1 MQYITATQLDQWA
14 DSTESRSVL
23 PELVKKLIYASKHGL
38 TKNDIPIGDQ
48 VQEPGWDGIV
58 VSTGDKDNEIF
69 LPNGTCLIEMGTNN
83 RPSEKAN
90 DDFSKRC
97 NNSLGYPTKDCYFIF
112 ITPRTW
118 AGRRKWEQEQNEK
131 GIWKGVKVIDAST
144 LVDWIEACPSVCSWF
159 LSKLGRNNTFLDI
172 KTYWHEWS
180 ENEKGDKLDLSLV
193 ISGRDEFAKDV
204 VDRLTSAHVLFLIS
218 PSSKESL
225 IFAVASI
232 LKYGSEE
239 LKEKAL
245 ISPSESATSAILN
258 DRDNGIVLQTDYSE
272 NSCFHVNKNNVL
284 LHCLSQGTKLRLT
297 QNVLFIP
304 PVDVFAFTKA
314 LTLTTGAEDVARQY
328 AWDSGKNISILRR
341 RLEFNGANPD
351 WTKTENLIKLLPAF
365 ILGRWS
371 DNSECDKKALEVLS
385 GQKYDDCLK
394 ELLFWLHKDDSP
406 FSKVNHYWSVKS
418 AYDVLI
424 DAISE
429 IKEADIMDK
438 LASLCED
445 VFSDTD
451 NSLKDD
457 LDSDG
462 LIFHKFNA
470 KYSNW
475 LKEGLLQSLIVLS
488 VYSNDT
494 TIEQQ
499 VDAIISKA
507 IHPNDLDWWLTY
519 CSGNLLSLMAE
530 ASPNAFIDRVNEDLQ
545 SEKSAITT
553 IFTKNYAHSSMFGN
567 SSHYVHIL
575 SALETLAWM
584 PEYLT
589 DVTRI
594 LLKLCEFGSKKG
606 YVNNAMDSL
615 QNIYHVAFPNTY
627 ANLDQ
632 RCVVL
637 NSLYKRFPRQLF
649 RLCIILINNRRS
661 GHLSISMNWRTFGK
675 PRKNTTEAEVY
686 KAVDS
691 CMDNCCLLTELSDEE
706 YIQLLNIADDYR
718 VPYIAEEIR
727 QKVIGKLE
735 KEAHRY
741 KGNQKVLN
749 AVRHANYSMN
759 VYRNHHSEMDSSWLT
774 VILDKIEPNNIIE
787 RELWKFSNKYQEPAT
802 YDKDYHKIFDKKEA
816 RRDDA
821 LKEIIAKKGESG
833 LTQLCQRA
841 ENPEIIGRLLAGFDN
856 KQEYIELVLK
866 NKSCPRL
873 AGIFF
878 RRILSEDS
886 QFFDKIMSEKL
897 DDKDTYLYILY
908 SMDVYNKT
916 LQHYLDKCSTEE
928 KRYFWQKVSNQLY
941 VDREDINT
949 AIEGFA
955 DVDRFDAAA
964 LLVEQAGVN
973 QILVESQLL
982 LKVLQGLITHADQM
996 RSSISVYDLDKAIED
1011 LDKRDDIDEQAII
1024 NVEILYCI
1032 LKDEDIYPN
1041 LRFSKLLYKNPDQ
1054 LFWLIKT
1061 TCLQASKKNT
1071 AKPTKVQIQ
1080 NSKACFRI
1088 LWHLRSLPCYE
1099 NNTIDEEG
1107 LRKYVA
1113 RLYQLGEENDS
1124 KEVTANVIGSL
1135 LGNTPIDDTFPQD
1148 VICEI
1153 LEDYMVDNMLDGF
1166 RTKLYNR
1173 HGMTFRGPLEGG
1185 DIERNK
1191 AAKAEQYSQRI
1202 CIKYPTVARKVFDVL
1217 KKTYLREAEHMDND
1231 AELEK
1236 IEY

>member
-1 MQYITATQLDQWA
+1 MQYITATQLNQWA

-90 DDFSKRC
+90 GDFSKRC

-118 AGRRKWEQEQNEK
+118 VGRRKWEQEHNKK
-131 GIWKGVKVIDAST
+131 GIWKGVKVIDASA
-144 LVDWIEACPSVCSWF
+144 LADWIETCPSVCSWF
-159 LSKLGRNNTFLDI
+159 LKKLGRTSNFKDI
-172 KTYWHEWS
+172 KTYWQNWS

-193 ISGRDEFAKDV
+193 IAGRDEFAKDLV
-204 VDRLTSAHVLFLIS
+204 GRLTTAHELFLIY
-218 PSSKESL
+218 PSSRESL

-245 ISPSESATSAILN
+245 IATSESAFDILN
-258 DRDNGIVLQTDYSE
+258 QSDNAIVLHTDYSE
-272 NSCFHVNKNNVL
+272 NSFFHVSKNNVL
-284 LHCLSQGTKLRLT
+284 LHCLSKETKIRQT
-297 QNVLFIP
+297 QNVLTIP
-304 PVDVFAFTKA
+304 PVDVFAFTRA
-314 LTLTTGAEDVARQY
+314 LNLTTHAEDVAQQY
-328 AWDSGKNISILRR
+328 ARDSGKNISILRR
-341 RLEFNGANPD
+341 RLEFKGVNPE
-351 WTKTENLIKLLPAF
+351 WTKTENLIKILPAF

-371 DNSECDKKALEVLS
+371 DNSEYDKKALEVLS
-385 GQKYDDCLK
+385 GQKYDECLK
-394 ELLFWLHKDDSP
+394 ELLVWLHKDDSP

-457 LDSDG
+457 LECDHV
-462 LIFHKFNA
+462 IFHKFNA

-488 VYSNDT
+488 VYSNDI

-519 CSGNLLSLMAE
+519 CCGNLLSLMAE
-530 ASPNAFIDRVNEDLQ
+530 ASPNAFIDRVNKDLQ
-545 SEKSAITT
+545 SEKSAIVT

-584 PEYLT
+584 PECLSP
-589 DVTRI
+589 VTRI
-594 LLKLCEFGSKKG
+594 LLKLCDFGSKKG

-627 ANLDQ
+627 ADVDQ
-632 RCVVL
+632 RCTVL
-637 NSLYKRFPRQLF
+637 SSFYRTFPHQIF
-649 RLCIILINNRRS
+649 GLCVSLINNRRS
-661 GHLSISMNWRTFGK
+661 GFLSTSMNWRTFGK

-686 KAVDS
+686 KAIDS
-691 CMDNCCLLTELSDEE
+691 CTDNCCLLTELSDEE
-706 YIQLLNIADDYR
+706 YIQLLNIADDYC

-727 QKVIGKLE
+727 RKVIEKL
-735 KEAHRY
+735 KSEAPRY

-774 VILDKIEPNNIIE
+774 VILDKIEPDDIIE
-787 RELWKFSNKYQEPAT
+787 RELWKFSNKYQEPAI

-816 RRDDA
+816 RREDA
-821 LKEIIAKKGESG
+821 LKEIIAERGVRG
-833 LTQLCQRA
+833 LTQLCQGV

-856 KQEYIELVLK
+856 KQEYINFVLQ
-866 NKSCPRL
+866 NRSCPRL

-886 QFFDKIMSEKL
+886 QCFDKIMSEKL

-941 VDREDINT
+941 VDRQDINT

-955 DVDRFDAAA
+955 DVYRFDAAA
-964 LLVEQAGVN
+964 LLVEQAGIN
-973 QILVESQLL
+973 QILIESQLL

-1061 TCLQASKKNT
+1061 IYIQTSEKNT

-1080 NSKACFRI
+1080 NFKACFRI

-1099 NNTIDEEG
+1099 NNIIDEEG
-1107 LRKYVA
+1107 LRAYVD
-1113 RLYQLGEENDS
+1113 RLYQLGEENDR
-1124 KEVTANVIGSL
+1124 KEATANVIGSL
-1135 LGNTPIDDTFPQD
+1135 LGNTPIDDTFPQG

-1153 LEDYMVDNMLDGF
+1153 LEHYMDDDMLNGF

-1173 HGMTFRGPLEGG
+1173 HGMTTRGPLDGG
-1185 DIERNK
+1185 DIERSK

-1202 CIKYPTVARKVFDVL
+1202 CIKYPNVALKVFDVL